1 MCLDGLHLEKTAEY
15 AYGYAMDN
23 AIDHIPLDP
32 DDWPALDPRQI
43 DGSVISLSQQRAR
56 LWSLVLDARFIPC
69 QIGESAGHWFL
80 RVPLYRFD
88 EACEELRR
96 FERENNHWPPAPPQS
111 RPMMENTLAT
121 LSVLIILA
129 TFHNITRLDITL
141 MDGVP
146 VDWGRIGS
154 AQAGRILDGE
164 WWRLVTALTLHGD
177 VLHLVSNLAIGG
189 VFVLLLCRE
198 LGSGLAW
205 ILLLAAGTLGNLCN
219 AILQSRQHD
228 SVGASTAV
236 FGVVGILSALS
247 LVRYRHHLQRR
258 WPLPVASALALLSIL
273 GTEGKHTDL
282 GAHLFGFLAGVLIG
296 LVTEILVARY
306 GRPGRSLNVLLA
318 ILGSV
323 VVVTAWMMALS
334 AG

>member
-1 MCLDGLHLEKTAEY
+1 
-15 AYGYAMDN
+15 MDESIEQN
-23 AIDHIPLDP
+23 SVVSDDWLAIDPTLI
-32 DDWPALDPRQI
+32 A
-43 DGSVISLSQQRAR
+43 GSHPKLSQQRAQ
-56 LWSLVLDARFIPC
+56 LWSLVLDARFLPC
-69 QIGESAGHWFL
+69 QIGESSGAWSL
-80 RVPLYRFD
+80 RVPPYRFD

-96 FERENNHWPPAPPQS
+96 FEQENLHWPPAPPPS
-111 RPMMENTLAT
+111 RPLIENTLAT
-121 LSVLIILA
+121 LSVLLVLA
-129 TFHNITRLDITL
+129 TFHNITRLDVIAV
-141 MDGVP
+141 DGSSI
-146 VDWGRIGS
+146 DWGRIGS

-189 VFVLLLCRE
+189 VFVFLLCRE

-205 ILLLAAGTLGNLCN
+205 TLLLAAGAGGNLCN
-219 AILQSRQHD
+219 ALLQSPLHD

-282 GAHLFGFLAGVLIG
+282 GAHLFGFLAGVAIG
-296 LVTEILVARY
+296 LVTEMLIGRY
-306 GRPGRSLNVLLA
+306 GQPGRCLNALLA
-318 ILGSV
+318 LLSSLF
-323 VVVTAWMMALS
+323 VVTAWMMALAS
-334 AG
+334 GPLLR

>member
-1 MCLDGLHLEKTAEY
+1 
-15 AYGYAMDN
+15 MDSD
-23 AIDHIPLDP
+23 IEHIPIDP
-32 DDWPALDPRQI
+32 DDWQVVDPRLI
-43 DGSVISLSQQRAR
+43 DGSIFSLSQQRAR

-69 QIGESAGHWFL
+69 QMGESSGRWSL

-96 FERENNHWPPAPPQS
+96 FEHENRHWPPAPPPV

-121 LSVLIILA
+121 LSVLVVLA
-129 TFHNITRLDITL
+129 TFHNITRLDVNVMGL
-141 MDGVP
+141 P
-146 VDWGRIGS
+146 VEWSRIGS

-177 VLHLVSNLAIGG
+177 VLHLISNLAIGG
-189 VFVLLLCRE
+189 VFVFLLCRE

-205 ILLLAAGTLGNLCN
+205 ALLLAAGTVGNLCN
-219 AILQSRQHD
+219 ALLQPRLHD

-296 LVTEILVARY
+296 VVTEVLVARH
-306 GRPGRSLNVLLA
+306 GRPGRSLNALLA
-318 ILGSV
+318 LLCSL